1 MTTKFFESIIILR
14 FGKTKITKEEI
25 HSAKKTLKIWD
36 VDVDNRGISKL
47 IETKI
52 ISKYLAGYLDDV
64 IRPLVLILPRMSGYV
79 KTLKIIMN
87 WCLFV

>member
-1 MTTKFFESIIILR
+1 MTTNFFESIIILR
-14 FGKTKITKEEI
+14 FGKTKIKEEI

-87 WCLFV
+87 

>member
-1 MTTKFFESIIILR
+1 M
-14 FGKTKITKEEI
+14 
-25 HSAKKTLKIWD
+25 
-36 VDVDNRGISKL
+36 DVDNRGISKL